1 MPDVVRAFFMS
12 HLRHILQKYTLE
24 IAVFVCGALVM
35 IFEINGSRILAP
47 YLGTSTFIW
56 TSLIG
61 VILAALSAG
70 YWFGGKT
77 ADRSPKIAVLASVIF
92 LAGGLV
98 SLTSLTKDV
107 ILGTI
112 ASFSLGLE
120 LKALLGSLFL
130 FAPASIAFGFV
141 LPFAVK
147 LRLSS
152 IENSGATVGR
162 LYALSTIGSIFGT
175 FLAGFFLLPCIG
187 SVRTM
192 YLIAGLLFAVSLLLA
207 PLAIKPLSFSSL
219 IVFVFALVGNESID
233 YIRWSQFHVFSIDT
247 EYSHLTLFQPDDP
260 KTGRKLQA
268 MANDPFFVQSAVFLD
283 SDELVFEYNHYF
295 HLASYYKPELKRS
308 LMIGGAA
315 YSFPRD
321 YLRKYPH
328 AMIDV
333 VEIDPGMTL
342 LAREYFRLRDDPR
355 MAIYHN
361 DARVFLNQTG
371 TAHYDAILMDAFGT
385 LFSVP
390 YQLTTV
396 EAARQLHGALTDDG
410 VLVANIGAA
419 VSGEANQF
427 LRAELATWRSVFADV
442 KVFKVNLQRDD
453 ADLQNLIVVAL
464 KKREGQRGRGDEFAE
479 LLSHEIRDR
488 VFEAL
493 PVLTDDLA
501 PVEYYNSIAQGH
513 YRVIAQK

>member
-1 MPDVVRAFFMS
+1 MNT
-12 HLRHILQKYTLE
+12 LRDIFQRYALE
-24 IAVFVCGALVM
+24 VAVFVCGALVM

-61 VILAALSAG
+61 VILAALSTG
-70 YWFGGKT
+70 YWFGGT
-77 ADRSPKIAVLASVIF
+77 IADRSSKVTVLASVIF

-98 SLTSLTKDV
+98 SLTTLTKEV

-130 FAPASIAFGFV
+130 FAPPSVAFGFV

-147 LRLSS
+147 LRLHSV
-152 IENSGATVGR
+152 ENSGSTVGR

-175 FLAGFFLLPCIG
+175 FLAGFFLLPWIG

-192 YLIAGLLFAVSLLLA
+192 YLIAGSLFAVSLLLA
-207 PLAIKPLSFSSL
+207 PLAIRPLNFSSL
-219 IVFVFALVGNESID
+219 IVFVFAVVGTESIN
-233 YIRWSQFHVFSIDT
+233 YIRWSQFHVFSVDT
-247 EYSHLTLFQPDDP
+247 EYSHLTVFQPDDP
-260 KTGRKLQA
+260 KTRRKLQA

-283 SDELVFEYNHYF
+283 SDDLVFEYNRYF
-295 HLASYYKPELKRS
+295 HLASYYKPDLKRS

-321 YLRKYPH
+321 YLRKYPDET
-328 AMIDV
+328 IDV
-333 VEIDPGMTL
+333 VEIDQGMTR

-355 MAIYHN
+355 MSIYHM
-361 DARVFLNQTG
+361 DARVFLNQAVP
-371 TAHYDAILMDAFGT
+371 AHYDAILMDAFGT

-390 YQLTTV
+390 YHLTTV
-396 EAARQLHGALTDDG
+396 EAARDLHRALTDDG

-419 VSGEANQF
+419 ISGEANQF
-427 LRAELATWRSVFADV
+427 LWAELATWKSVFADV
-442 KVFKVNLQRDD
+442 KLFKVNFQRDD
-453 ADLQNLIVVAL
+453 SELQNIIVVAL
-464 KKREGQRGRGDEFAE
+464 KQSNGNGGSAENFAE
-479 LLSHEIRDR
+479 LLSHEIPDR
-488 VFEAL
+488 GVTVL
-493 PVLTDDLA
+493 PILTDDLA
-501 PVEYYNSIAQGH
+501 PVEYYNSIAQRH
-513 YRVIAQK
+513 YHVVAQK